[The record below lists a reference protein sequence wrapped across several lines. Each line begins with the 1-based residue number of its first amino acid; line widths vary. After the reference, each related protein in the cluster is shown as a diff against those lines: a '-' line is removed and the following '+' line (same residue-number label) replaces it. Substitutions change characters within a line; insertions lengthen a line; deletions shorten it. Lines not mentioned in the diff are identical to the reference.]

1 MSDTTKKITIMGV
14 SGLIFIVLDVALV
27 EYFKLRDH
35 FWINV
40 VMMFGL
46 AQLCTAFVTKAL
58 CRR

>member
-1 MSDTTKKITIMGV
+1 MSDTTKKIAIMGV

-27 EYFKLRDH
+27 EHFKLREH

-40 VMMFGL
+40 VVMFGL

-58 CRR
+58 RRR

>member
-1 MSDTTKKITIMGV
+1 MSDTRKKIVISLV
-14 SGLIFIVLDVALV
+14 SGLIFIVLDVILV

-46 AQLCTAFVTKAL
+46 VQLTTTLVTKAF
-58 CRR
+58 RSR

>member
-1 MSDTTKKITIMGV
+1 MSDTTKKIAIFLI
-14 SGLIFIVLDVALV
+14 SGLTFIVLDVILV

-58 CRR
+58 RRR